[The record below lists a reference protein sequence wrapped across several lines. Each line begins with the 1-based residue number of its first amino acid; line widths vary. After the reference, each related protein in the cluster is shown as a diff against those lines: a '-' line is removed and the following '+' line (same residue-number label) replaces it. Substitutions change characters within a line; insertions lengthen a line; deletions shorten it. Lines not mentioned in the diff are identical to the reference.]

1 MHPVHDPVGQPAP
14 GHWHLPATAGTVHW
28 GYFDQTLAPALV
40 VPPGAI
46 VSVETVTHHAG
57 DAPDLLMDAGIAA
70 LFDEVTDRGP
80 GPHILTGPIAVE
92 GAAPGDV
99 LEVRIL
105 SLEPR
110 CGYGSNFAAHWGH
123 LYSDFAKER
132 VTIWAIDRPSMTARA
147 EFAFDWKTTPLA
159 NSPGTIVPPGSLARE
174 PAMAGVTVPL
184 RPHLGTMG
192 VAPAAPGRH
201 SSVPPGLHGGNIDNW
216 RAGPGTSMYYP
227 VTRPGALL
235 SMGDPHCA
243 QGDGEI
249 SGTAL
254 EASLHAIVQLR
265 VRRDLPIAVPVL
277 ETPTHWYVHGFGDDL
292 DEAMTD
298 AARSQL
304 RFLTA
309 MWGLTADDAYSL
321 MSVGG
326 DFTITQVVDRRQGVH
341 AGIAKAVM
349 PPAS

>member
-1 MHPVHDPVGQPAP
+1 MQSAWRLAATP
-14 GHWHLPATAGTVHW
+14 GNVHW
-28 GYFDQTLAPALV
+28 GYFDQSLPPALTL
-40 VPPGAI
+40 PSGAV

-57 DAPDLLMDAGIAA
+57 DAPDLLMDEGILA
-70 LFDEVTDRGP
+70 LFNQVTDRGP

-92 GAAPGDV
+92 GAAAGDV

-110 CGYGSNFAAHWGH
+110 VDFGSNLAAHWGH
-123 LYSDFAKER
+123 LYGDFAKER
-132 VTIWAIDRPSMTARA
+132 VTIWAIDRLTMIARA

-159 NSPGTIVPPGSLARE
+159 DAPGTIVEPGSLPRE
-174 PAMAGVTVPL
+174 PALADVTVPL

-235 SMGDPHCA
+235 SLGDPHLSE
-243 QGDGEI
+243 GDGEI

-254 EASLHAIVQLR
+254 EASLDVVLQVR
-265 VRRDLPIAVPVL
+265 VRRDLPIDVPVL
-277 ETPTHWYVHGFGDDL
+277 ETPTHWYVHWFGDDL

-304 RFLTA
+304 RFLHNV
-309 MWGLTADDAYSL
+309 WGLTADDAYAV

-326 DFTITQVVDRRQGVH
+326 DFTVTQVVDQRQGVH

-349 PPAS
+349 AGRR

>member
-1 MHPVHDPVGQPAP
+1 MHAPAKPEPVA
-14 GHWHLPATAGTVHW
+14 WRLPATPATVHW
-28 GYFDQTLAPALV
+28 GYFDQSLPPVLAVPSGALV
-40 VPPGAI
+40 C
-46 VSVETVTHHAG
+46 VETVTHHAG
-57 DAPDLLMDAGIAA
+57 DAPDLLMDPEIAT
-70 LFDEVTDRGP
+70 LFDQVTDRGP

-92 GAAPGDV
+92 GAGPGDV

-110 CGYGSNFAAHWGH
+110 MDYGSNLAAHWGH
-123 LYSDFAKER
+123 LYGDFGKER
-132 VTIWAIDRPSMTARA
+132 VTIWAIDRPTMTARA
-147 EFAFDWKTTPLA
+147 QFAFDWKTTPLA
-159 NSPGTIVPPGSLARE
+159 SEPGTVVAPGSLPRE
-174 PAMAGVTVPL
+174 PVAADVTVSL

-192 VAPAAPGRH
+192 VAPAEPGRR

-227 VTRPGALL
+227 VSRPGALL
-235 SMGDPHCA
+235 SLGDPHLS

-254 EASLHAIVQLR
+254 EASLDVVLQVRLR
-265 VRRDLPIAVPVL
+265 RHLPIDVPVL
-277 ETPTHWYVHGFGDDL
+277 ETPTHWYVHGFGDTL
-292 DEAMTD
+292 DEAMTE

-304 RFLTA
+304 RFLSA

-326 DFTITQVVDRRQGVH
+326 DFTVTQVVDQRKGVH

-349 PPAS
+349 AGRPATG